1 MIRKLSDLLDSMN
14 VCDGDE
20 LNKDLEGNVLLRED
34 LKTIISYTTPYIPMI
49 GLVCGALILAKHWY
63 VGKKDKGIDVVDTP
77 HPKDRV

>member
-1 MIRKLSDLLDSMN
+1 MIHKLSDLLDSMN

-20 LNKDLEGNVLLRED
+20 LNKDLDANVLLRED

-49 GLVCGALILAKHWY
+49 SGALILAKHWY
-63 VGKKDKGIDVVDTP
+63 VGKKDKGIDVVDP